1 MKCSIRKWKKEDSTT
16 LAAILNN
23 KKILDNLR
31 DLPFPYTEK
40 DAEDFIHATLQADEN
55 KTYVFAI
62 TVDDIPI
69 GSIGVYLEPAPLSKP
84 VNTFLNIPILYGFLQ
99 SPLPTI
105 LHPAGFLKK
114 PVLCVKACLEAML
127 LKTGRLLI

>member
-1 MKCSIRKWKKEDSTT
+1 MECSIRKWKTEDSTT

-31 DLPFPYTEK
+31 
-40 DAEDFIHATLQADEN
+40 
-55 KTYVFAI
+55 V
-62 TVDDIPI
+62 
-69 GSIGVYLEPAPLSKP
+69 PAPLSKP
-84 VNTFLNIPILYGFLQ
+84 VNTFLNIPILFGFLQ